1 MARYFIGL
9 MSGTSVDAVDAVL
22 MDFSRTD
29 SPLVSNFCQ
38 PIDREL
44 RSEINR
50 IISINTWPQETKT
63 LDDQFVQVCAEAIRQ
78 LLRKA
83 AIDASQIEAI
93 GSHGQTVFHDP
104 QGTPPVSIQIGSAG
118 QLAHEVGITT
128 IGNFRQA
135 DIAAGGQGA
144 PLACAYHA
152 RLFRHAREDRA
163 VINLGGIA
171 NITFLPADPSK
182 DVEGFDTGPA
192 NTLLD
197 AWIHHCQGQDFDAA
211 GDWARSGAV
220 NAQLLE
226 RMMAEPYFARTPP
239 KSTGRET
246 FSLAWLQAMLEQ
258 HGVSLEARDVQA
270 SLVELTARSVAQAVE
285 NHPLPVARILL
296 CGGGSNNAYLVSRI
310 EQAMGTLPVECTD
323 THGAPSRWLEA
334 MAFAWLAKRTVDGK
348 PGNLP
353 SVTGAGQEVVLGEV
367 HRLE

>member
-22 MDFSRTD
+22 MDFSRTH
-29 SPLVSNFCQ
+29 SPLVGSFSQ
-38 PIDREL
+38 PIEREL

-50 IISINTWPQETKT
+50 IISLNTWPQQTQA
-63 LDDQFVQVCAEAIRQ
+63 LDDQFVRVCAEAIRH
-78 LLRKA
+78 LLQKA
-83 AIDASQIEAI
+83 AIDADRIEAI

-104 QGTPPVSIQIGSAG
+104 QGTPPVSIQIGSAR
-118 QLAHEVGITT
+118 QLARETGITT

-135 DIAAGGQGA
+135 DINVGGQGA

-152 RLFRHAREDRA
+152 RRFRHAREDRA

-197 AWIHHCQGQDFDAA
+197 AWVHHCRGQDFDAA
-211 GDWARSGAV
+211 GDWARRGTV

-226 RMMAEPYFARTPP
+226 RMLQEPYFARPPP

-246 FSLAWLQAMLEQ
+246 FSLAWLQALLEP

-270 SLVELTARSVAQAVE
+270 TLVELTARSVAQAVE

-296 CGGGSNNAYLVSRI
+296 CGGGSNNDYLVSRI
-310 EQAMGTLPVECTD
+310 EQALGDIPVECTD

-334 MAFAWLAKRTVDGK
+334 MAFAWLAKQAMDGN

-367 HRLE
+367 HRPE